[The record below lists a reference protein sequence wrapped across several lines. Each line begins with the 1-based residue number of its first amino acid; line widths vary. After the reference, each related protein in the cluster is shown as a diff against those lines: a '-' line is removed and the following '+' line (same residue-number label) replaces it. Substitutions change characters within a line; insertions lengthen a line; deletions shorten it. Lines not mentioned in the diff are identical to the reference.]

1 VRYISEYVQ
10 HKTYS
15 GTGEDAHGNETEQWA
30 PAIALGI
37 YAFGPGGSS
46 EPLLPGQDRVITVP
60 TIFLPSTAVVAARD
74 RLTVRGKAFE
84 VDGDSLDFHNPYDSS
99 MDGKTINLK
108 AVDG

>member
-1 VRYISEYVQ
+1 VRRISEYVQ
-10 HKTYS
+10 HEVYA
-15 GTGEDAHGNETEQWA
+15 GDGEDAHGNELEQWE
-30 PAIALGI
+30 PPVDLGI

-46 EPLLPGQDRVITVP
+46 EPMLPGQDRVITVP
-60 TIFLPSTAVVAARD
+60 TVFLPSTSVVAARD

-84 VDGDSLDFHNPYDSS
+84 VDGASLDFRNPFDSA